1 MRCYIDRWEADT
13 KNLKKEDC
21 KMAERIIAL
30 AGFETEFELL
40 KSKADNLQVEIE
52 NAKADA
58 IAKIDLEFA
67 EKSEKINN
75 LLAQVSTVEIVEEE
89 VAEEI
94 VAENAPEEIF

>member
-1 MRCYIDRWEADT
+1 
-13 KNLKKEDC
+13 
-21 KMAERIIAL
+21 MAERIIAL

-75 LLAQVSTVEIVEEE
+75 LLAQVSTVEIVENAEEEVEENVIEE
-89 VAEEI
+89 VAQEQTE
-94 VAENAPEEIF
+94 VFQGE